1 MTVEKTCRLNDYRYI
16 NREGVSSMNRVYS
29 NKTQGFT
36 LVELLVVMLVLVAL
50 SSITLDFTKDFAFQG
65 RYEVTKDRYDKIK
78 RAIIGR
84 PDVLINGQPDIS
96 GFVADMGRL
105 PRNIQELLVQNYCMP
120 DYTISDNRPDAD
132 IIGTYATKQEWCEGE
147 YVATVE
153 WVEQTAWVDPT
164 ATSLGYGWRGPYI
177 TAQNPDFQENAF
189 SDGWGSFAVAI
200 TDHNYGWR
208 FVHEDASESVIAT
221 INTNLASIGNAT
233 TLDIQSLAKDQ
244 ALGGS
249 GYDEDYPVSQPTI
262 SQNDWLL
269 NISYE
274 LTATFQKFMG
284 SCQFTREP
292 CLNSGGIWQEACTF
306 QNADNNNLCGNGTT
320 AIPDITGT
328 LWLEALDYCKF
339 NQASCESPNSHIAE
353 SGAWKTCHFS
363 ESSCSDISGS
373 WNELFTTSTNCT
385 NAGGVW
391 NTTISHCEFSTLVN
405 CEAAGGNWDSNT
417 EYCNTCDIKTPAV
430 CTGVDGV
437 FTGSWPG
444 DLSECN
450 NAGGNWDGSNCVGAS
465 LCQFKPTQC
474 DLAKGAWQ
482 PSCTFNKAHCEH
494 ANIDGIWNTA
504 AVQCSLDGFIS
515 NEKCIEQQGEWVQ
528 DAEFIVMT
536 VRSRN
541 NDGTISVDTSEP
553 ERIFEDGNH
562 QTISFVF
569 DGDQATAAIDA
580 LVVPMG
586 KNNIG
591 VYKAYATTD
600 NLADCGFNWN
610 VRLGTCFDQ
619 TDDFYP
625 ASCSGLDEA
634 TCEAADGGDTVH
646 PAILL
651 ANNMCDN
658 VTVNECEAAGGH
670 LIRNIMR
677 MNFIA
682 NNQEPI
688 FNW

>member
-1 MTVEKTCRLNDYRYI
+1 
-16 NREGVSSMNRVYS
+16 
-29 NKTQGFT
+29 
-36 LVELLVVMLVLVAL
+36 
-50 SSITLDFTKDFAFQG
+50 
-65 RYEVTKDRYDKIK
+65 
-78 RAIIGR
+78 
-84 PDVLINGQPDIS
+84 
-96 GFVADMGRL
+96 L

-120 DYTISDNRPDAD
+120 DYTISDNRPDGD
-132 IIGTYATKQEWCEGE
+132 IIAPYATQQEWCEGE

-164 ATSLGYGWRGPYI
+164 ATTLGYGWRGPYI
-177 TAQNPDFQENAF
+177 TAQKPDFQENAL

-221 INTNLASIGNAT
+221 INTNLASIGNAA

-244 ALGGS
+244 AVGGS
-249 GYDEDYPVSQPTI
+249 GYDEDYPVGQPTI
-262 SQNDWLL
+262 SQNEWLL

-306 QNADNNNLCGNGTT
+306 QNADNNNLCGNGTVSE
-320 AIPDITGT
+320 PDIPET
-328 LWLEALDYCKF
+328 LWLESLNACKF
-339 NQASCESPNSHIAE
+339 NQTSCESPDGHTAE
-353 SGAWKTCHFS
+353 SGAWKTCHFT
-363 ESSCSDISGS
+363 EASCPPAAI
-373 WNELFTTSTNCT
+373 WNELFTTSANCTSAGGAWTGSPLHCEFTQPVCEANGGSWDSVTNFCNTCNIKNDSNQCT
-385 NAGGVW
+385 NAGGTFSATLTW
-391 NTTISHCEFSTLVN
+391 ALISATQASCNE
-405 CEAAGGNWDSNT
+405 AGGNWNSAGA
-417 EYCNTCDIKTPAV
+417 TPEEK
-430 CTGVDGV
+430 C
-437 FTGSWPG
+437 S
-444 DLSECN
+444 
-450 NAGGNWDGSNCVGAS
+450 GAS
-465 LCQFKPTQC
+465 LCQFTPTAC
-474 DLAKGAWQ
+474 KNANAAWQ
-482 PSCTFNKAHCEH
+482 PSCTFNKTHCINT
-494 ANIDGIWNTA
+494 NIGGAWAPA

-528 DAEFIVMT
+528 DAEFIVMA
-536 VRSRN
+536 VQSRN
-541 NDGTISVDTSEP
+541 NDGTISIDISEP

-562 QTISFVF
+562 QAISFIF

-580 LVVPMG
+580 LVVSMG

-591 VYKAYATTD
+591 VYKAYETID
-600 NLADCGFNWN
+600 NLADCGTNGFNWN
-610 VRLGTCFDQ
+610 TRLGTCFDQ

-651 ANNMCDN
+651 ANDMCDN
-658 VTVNECEAAGGH
+658 VTVNECENAGGH